1 MTAIDI
7 IREVA
12 EAHGVTPDMLR
23 SREHP
28 YRLSEARRTAYRRL
42 HAERGLSLVQIG
54 QLMGGRDFATIAS
67 GISDKRRAAAR
78 RRYQQ
83 RRSHES
89 SPRAATVVPSAT
101 VLPTDSDRGRSRTID
116 GGVRQVKES
125 KWL

>member
-12 EAHGVTPDMLR
+12 EAHGVTSDMLR
-23 SREHP
+23 SRR
-28 YRLSEARRTAYRRL
+28 YRHKLAEARRTAYRRL
-42 HAERGLSLVQIG
+42 RDERGLSLVQIG

-83 RRSHES
+83 
-89 SPRAATVVPSAT
+89 
-101 VLPTDSDRGRSRTID
+101 
-116 GGVRQVKES
+116 
-125 KWL
+125 